1 MVLERNQRV
10 ELRPTIQQLFDMI
23 QKVSR
28 DLITVIQMVPRLA
41 LQLTARQ
48 RRELEVGIS
57 EKLLSIDHVLTV
69 YVSYSI

>member
-28 DLITVIQMVPRLA
+28 DLITVIQMVPRLS
-41 LQLTARQ
+41 LLCTARQ
-48 RRELEVGIS
+48 RQELQ
-57 EKLLSIDHVLTV
+57 
-69 YVSYSI
+69 VSAAAVVDG